1 MICETECL
9 MDHSN
14 SHHIYR
20 QKRGNSAATRY
31 RDRCDIISGDIIK
44 MPTSATSLVGGLQS
58 MLRKIDLTL
67 SS

>member
-1 MICETECL
+1 

-20 QKRGNSAATRY
+20 QKRGDSAELVAIVAISYIRAHHKDAY
-31 RDRCDIISGDIIK
+31 ICNNRSEAYNRCSE
-44 MPTSATSLVGGLQS
+44 
-58 MLRKIDLTL
+58 KIDLTL